1 MPVSP
6 SAGRVRGVPDRPA
19 RRARRALRV
28 VGVTQKSTRP
38 VAVFDLDGTLADSA
52 HRQRFLERT
61 PRDWDA
67 FFAAAPQDP
76 PLAEGVTL
84 AMESARECDVVYL
97 TGRPERCRRDTVA
110 WLAAQG
116 LPEGPVFMRRDDD
129 RRPARRTKPEI
140 LRRLARDR
148 EIRVLVDD
156 DELVCDEAE
165 RAGFTVVRARW
176 ATASAALKNAQ
187 EREGRT

>member
-1 MPVSP
+1 MPT
-6 SAGRVRGVPDRPA
+6 
-19 RRARRALRV
+19 ALFRV
-28 VGVTQKSTRP
+28 VRVTEKTREKTSRP
-38 VAVFDLDGTLADSA
+38 LAVFDLDGTLADSA
-52 HRQRFLERT
+52 HRQRFLERK

-76 PLAEGVTL
+76 PLAQGVAL
-84 AMESARECDVVYL
+84 AMRSTEECEVVYL
-97 TGRPERCRRDTVA
+97 TGRPERCRRDTVE

-116 LPEGPVFMRRDDD
+116 LPEGRVWMRRNDD
-129 RRPARRTKPEI
+129 RRPARHTKLDV

-148 EIRVLVDD
+148 EIHVLVDD

-165 RAGFTVVRARW
+165 RAGFRVVRARW
-176 ATASAALKNAQ
+176 ATASAALKDAQ